1 MQDTPTKAAPGRAAA
16 WGGLLSLIAFVLIL
30 ALTIA
35 MSLPSNVLASR
46 DGSLLRK
53 TSVELIP
60 QGWAFFTKPPSE
72 SEIVPFSVTNDA
84 APVSALAPPQA
95 EFKNLLG
102 LSRAQ
107 RAQGPE
113 LAGYVNEV
121 TRWVDCASS
130 EPGICAQD
138 LLDEGGTAQKFDS
151 TTSAASLC
159 GTIIALETEPVRW
172 SFREFST
179 SARTAKRA
187 ALLEVSC

>member
-1 MQDTPTKAAPGRAAA
+1 MQDTPTRSAPGRTAA
-16 WGGLLSLIAFVLIL
+16 WGGLLSLIAFALTL

-72 SEIVPFSVTNDA
+72 SEIVPFSVGTNT

-121 TRWVDCASS
+121 TRWVDCVSR
-130 EPGICAQD
+130 EPSTCAQD
-138 LLDEGGTAQKFDS
+138 LLNESVTPQKFDS

-159 GTIIALETEPVRW
+159 GRIIALETEPVRW